1 MLHIDKG
8 CLYNL
13 NEENRIMLSFF
24 LLSIVT
30 LDYFVKFISSNDLPF
45 FSDVNALSALWE
57 SDLETLLIYKD
68 NSVT

>member
-24 LLSIVT
+24 LLSIV